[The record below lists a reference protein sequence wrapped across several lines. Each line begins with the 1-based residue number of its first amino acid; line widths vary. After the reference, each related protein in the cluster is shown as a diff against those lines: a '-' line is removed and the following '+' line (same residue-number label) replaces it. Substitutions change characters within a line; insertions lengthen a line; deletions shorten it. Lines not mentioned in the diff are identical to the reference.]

1 MATRA
6 SQEFKILQGD
16 FMSAG
21 VDRDKRRFLTLLTTG
36 VGAIGVGFTATPF
49 VLYMTPSAR
58 ARAAGAPVEVDISK
72 LESGQMM
79 TVEWRGKPVWI
90 VRRTKEMLDTLPTL
104 TDQLADPESKNA
116 DQQPIY
122 AKNPGRSRKPELL
135 VLVGICT
142 HLGCSPSQK
151 FQVGPASGMGD
162 DWTGGF
168 FCPCHGSKFDLAGRV
183 FKGVP
188 APTNLVVP
196 PYVYLSDTRVLIG
209 LVGDDTKGAA

>member
-1 MATRA
+1 
-6 SQEFKILQGD
+6 
-16 FMSAG
+16 MSEG

-36 VGAIGVGFTATPF
+36 VGAVGVGFAATPF
-49 VLYMTPSAR
+49 VLSMTPSAK
-58 ARAAGAPVEVDISK
+58 ARAAGAPVEADISK
-72 LESGQMM
+72 LEPGQMM

-90 VRRTKEMLDTLPTL
+90 VRRTKDMLATLPAI
-104 TDQLADPESKNA
+104 DAQLADPASKVA
-116 DQQPIY
+116 DQQPAY
-122 AKNPGRSRKPELL
+122 ATNKTRSIRPELL

-188 APTNLVVP
+188 APTNLPVP
-196 PYVYLSDTRVLIG
+196 PHMFLSDTRILIG
-209 LVGDDTKGAA
+209 EDKKGAA

>member
-1 MATRA
+1 
-6 SQEFKILQGD
+6 
-16 FMSAG
+16 MSEG
-21 VDRDKRRFLTLLTTG
+21 VDRNKRRFLTLLTTG
-36 VGAIGVGFTATPF
+36 VGAIGVGFAATPF
-49 VLYMTPSAR
+49 VLSMTPSAR

-72 LESGQMM
+72 LEPGQMM

-90 VRRTKEMLDTLPTL
+90 VRRTKDMLATLSAL
-104 TDQLADPESKNA
+104 DKQLADPESKVA
-116 DQQPIY
+116 DQQPAY
-122 AKNPGRSRKPELL
+122 AANPARSLKPEVL

-188 APTNLVVP
+188 APTNLPVP
-196 PYVYLSDTRVLIG
+196 PHMFLSDTRIVIG
-209 LVGDDTKGAA
+209 EDKKGAA

>member
-1 MATRA
+1 
-6 SQEFKILQGD
+6 
-16 FMSAG
+16 MSEG

-36 VGAIGVGFTATPF
+36 VGAIGVGFAATPF
-49 VLYMTPSAR
+49 VLSMTPSAR

-72 LESGQMM
+72 LEPGQML

-90 VRRTKEMLDTLPTL
+90 VRRTKDMLATLPAL
-104 TDQLADPESKNA
+104 DMQLADPESKVA
-116 DQQPIY
+116 DQQPAY
-122 AKNPGRSRKPELL
+122 AANPTRSRKPELL

-142 HLGCSPSQK
+142 HLGCAPSQK

-188 APTNLVVP
+188 APTNLPVP
-196 PYVYLSDTRVLIG
+196 PHMFLSDTRILIG
-209 LVGDDTKGAA
+209 EDKKGAA

>member
-1 MATRA
+1 
-6 SQEFKILQGD
+6 
-16 FMSAG
+16 MSEG

-36 VGAIGVGFTATPF
+36 VGAIGVGFAATPF
-49 VLYMTPSAR
+49 VLSMTPSAR

-72 LESGQMM
+72 LEPGQMM

-90 VRRTKEMLDTLPTL
+90 VRRTKEMLDTLSAL

-116 DQQPIY
+116 DQQPVY

-196 PYVYLSDTRVLIG
+196 PYVFLSDTRVLIG
-209 LVGDDTKGAA
+209 LIGDDTKGAA